1 MDADD
6 LLNPSDY
13 LTELIRLVLEIHLI
27 FCYVCHCISFDTIVE
42 YTITD
47 LLGGLLPYL
56 DHLGSFLLKSLKTLV
71 FITLKPS
78 VKKALVQKPLD

>member
-47 LLGGLLPYL
+47 FYRRITPLPRPYRLL
-56 DHLGSFLLKSLKTLV
+56 
-71 FITLKPS
+71 FIEIP
-78 VKKALVQKPLD
+78 